1 MNGTTF
7 VSGAI
12 VLSYPSWIAT
22 NVGDFDGDGKDDLV
36 WSNGATGETALW
48 LMNGTSMKAGAI
60 VVAEPGWF
68 VSHVADLDGD
78 GRSDLVWEKYAAEYP
93 ITTHAWLMNGLAMT
107 AGGPLPVSDVL
118 STVVG
123 DFDGDGRDDLIDLRI
138 DGDTGFGIFTLWLMD
153 GLSIKVSAPLLRT
166 DEWYL
171 PFP

>member
-1 MNGTTF
+1 
-7 VSGAI
+7 
-12 VLSYPSWIAT
+12 
-22 NVGDFDGDGKDDLV
+22 
-36 WSNGATGETALW
+36 
-48 LMNGTSMKAGAI
+48 
-60 VVAEPGWF
+60 
-68 VSHVADLDGD
+68 
-78 GRSDLVWEKYAAEYP
+78 
-93 ITTHAWLMNGLAMT
+93 
-107 AGGPLPVSDVL
+107 VL